1 MYNLT
6 GLPGWLRF
14 GYSPG
19 WIGRS
24 QTGMPPTAQ
33 WIIQSGQLPQYLS
46 YLKTMTPSV
55 TDQPTPSATIP
66 YTPQF
71 TVEQEKQ
78 LLEQQMNGLQSQLD
92 IIKKRLEELSKESD

>member
-1 MYNLT
+1 
-6 GLPGWLRF
+6 
-14 GYSPG
+14 
-19 WIGRS
+19 
-24 QTGMPPTAQ
+24 
-33 WIIQSGQLPQYLS
+33 
-46 YLKTMTPSV
+46 MTPPV
-55 TDQPTPSATIP
+55 TDQPTSRATIP